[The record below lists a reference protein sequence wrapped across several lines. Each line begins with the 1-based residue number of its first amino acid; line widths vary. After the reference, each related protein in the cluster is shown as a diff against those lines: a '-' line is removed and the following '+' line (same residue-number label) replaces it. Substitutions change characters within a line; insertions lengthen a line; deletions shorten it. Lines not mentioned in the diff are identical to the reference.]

1 MFKNRANTNNS
12 EISDVLFKM
21 ANLCEMHEWDNRR
34 HLERMSKYA
43 FLVSS
48 ALGFDTEEANTMSV
62 ACILHDVG
70 KINTPRELLI
80 TKNELNPED
89 WKLIEEHTV
98 QGAVI
103 LESKSSLIL
112 QTGATIALSHHERWD
127 GSGYPRKLKGHDIP
141 MGGRICAVIDVF
153 DALTTRRS
161 YKGIIPDLEA
171 LQLLKE
177 NSGKLFD
184 PEVIAAF
191 EKEFMEI
198 KRIKL
203 SLEI

>member
-1 MFKNRANTNNS
+1 
-12 EISDVLFKM
+12 
-21 ANLCEMHEWDNRR
+21 
-34 HLERMSKYA
+34 MSKYA

-48 ALGFDTEEANTMSV
+48 ALGFDAEEANTMSV

-80 TKNELNPED
+80 TKNELNQAD

-127 GSGYPRKLKGHDIP
+127 GSGYPRKLKGRDIP

-161 YKGIIPDLEA
+161 YKGIIPEQEA

-184 PEVIAAF
+184 PEVISAF
-191 EKEFMEI
+191 EKEFVEI

-203 SLEI
+203 SLEV